1 MLDRHLGFRLI
12 TWFGICVTYI
22 RFYKG
27 FKAQGLDRST
37 LPFASKLNPYAA
49 YYGAF
54 WTLFICFFSGWN
66 VFLKGKWDHEAFV
79 TNYFPLILFPILYF
93 GARYF
98 NKEPMKSVQDM
109 DFITGVKEA
118 EDDS

>member
-1 MLDRHLGFRLI
+1 MISRLI
-12 TWFGICVTYI
+12 TWFGICFTYI

-27 FKAQGLDRST
+27 FREQGLDRST
-37 LPFASKLNPYAA
+37 LPFTSKLNPYAA

-54 WTLFICFFSGWN
+54 STLFICVFSGWN
-66 VFLKGKWDHEAFV
+66 VFLKDEWDHEVFV
-79 TNYFPLILFPILYF
+79 TNYFPLALFPILYF

-98 NKEPMKSVQDM
+98 NKEPMKNVQDM